1 MAKGK
6 FVGYYR
12 VSTARQGRSGL
23 GLEAQRE
30 AVRHYLDGGR
40 WQLVDEIV
48 EVESG
53 KRDDR
58 PQLARALDLCRA
70 WRATLIIAKLD
81 RLARNVEFTARLM
94 NSGVEF
100 VAVDFPQANRLT
112 IHILAA
118 MAEHEREMISARTK
132 AALRAARARGVK
144 LGGDRGGLTRKA
156 RVKGNERSA
165 EVRHEKADQSATS
178 LLPVIERLRAQGVTS
193 AQGLAQALNHEGV
206 PTVSGRG
213 QGQAVS
219 VLRVLD
225 RAGARASVTP

>member
-1 MAKGK
+1 MANGK
-6 FVGYYR
+6 FVAYYR

-48 EVESG
+48 EIESG
-53 KRDDR
+53 KKDDR

-132 AALRAARARGVK
+132 AALRAAKARGVQ
-144 LGGDRGGLTRKA
+144 LGGDRGGLTRKV
-156 RVKGNERSA
+156 RTRGNERSS
-165 EVRHEKADQSATS
+165 EVRHERADRRASS
-178 LLPVIERLRAQGVTS
+178 LLPVIERLRARGMTS
-193 AQGLAQALNHEGV
+193 AQRLARALNDEGV
-206 PTVSGRG
+206 PTVSGTGRW
-213 QGQAVS
+213 QAVS
-219 VLRVLD
+219 VLRVLE
-225 RAGARASVTP
+225 RAGSPSRC